1 MSLRSLSLSFLLVAA
16 LALPGRAALLLS
28 EVVFNEVGSD
38 VTGEWYEIYN
48 TGPAAVDLTNYK
60 IGDEETSG
68 GTGTGEAMHQ
78 FPSGASIAP
87 GEVQIVSVSATT
99 FVTHYGIQ
107 PTYEVNSTDGTVPD
121 MLPYATWDP
130 DGGVFNMANTNDHA
144 LILGPT
150 DSLVDAANWGNNTF
164 LNPGLAQPVLD
175 GQSYQRINA
184 NVDTDTAS
192 DWEVVAGA
200 TAVQRSTP
208 GTVPIPEPATV
219 IIGIAFAATVG
230 TFRRHRQKN

>member
-1 MSLRSLSLSFLLVAA
+1 MSLKSCSFAFLLAVAIV
-16 LALPGRAALLLS
+16 LPSRGALLIS

-38 VTGEWYEIYN
+38 VTGEWYEIFN

-68 GTGTGEAMHQ
+68 GTGTGEAVHQ

-87 GEVQIVSVSATT
+87 GQVQIVSVSATT
-99 FVTHYGIQ
+99 FFATYGIQ
-107 PTYEVNSTDGTVPD
+107 PTYEVNSTDPSVPD

-150 DSLVDAANWGNNTF
+150 DSVVDAANWGNNTF

-184 NVDTDTAS
+184 YVDTDTAG
-192 DWEVVAGA
+192 DWETVAGA
-200 TAVQRSTP
+200 TAAQRSTP

-219 IIGIAFAATVG
+219 VMAIGFAATLA
-230 TFRRHRQKN
+230 TFGRRRQRN